1 MVHRPYSKPH
11 RTPAQLAQ
19 HLIDCGLPLPGRT
32 RHYAEKKIAHVG
44 YERLRIY
51 FRSRRQLNLPGKP
64 FVPGTTFRDIVALY
78 EFDEKLRA
86 FCSLHLG
93 RLEITLR
100 NQLSEILSRQHGSH
114 PYFDNAAYRTVKMRA
129 STLGR
134 LSDIFYKKND
144 QRARHYFDEY
154 NPPMIPP
161 IWVMKEFLTFG
172 NLSHVLDQLSTPI
185 HNDLA
190 NAFGMPNYPVLE
202 SWIKAL
208 IDLRNDCAH
217 HDRLFNRSFQ
227 KQPQRFTRAG
237 IPAAPQN
244 KLKAQLECLEFLLGS
259 QGYTDPIVSKVGG
272 MILKCPSVIPAEVGY

>member
-1 MVHRPYSKPH
+1 MAHRPYAKPH

-32 RHYAEKKIAHVG
+32 RQYAEKKIAQVG

-51 FRSRRQLNLPGKP
+51 FLSRRQLNLPGKP
-64 FVPGTTFRDIVALY
+64 FLAGTKFRDIVALY
-78 EFDEKLRA
+78 ELDETLRA
-86 FCSLHLG
+86 FCFLHLG
-93 RLEITLR
+93 RFEIVLR
-100 NQLSEILSRQHGSH
+100 NQLSEILSRQYGSH
-114 PYFDNAAYRTVKMRA
+114 PYFDNTAYRTPKMRA
-129 STLGR
+129 NAVGR

-144 QRARHYFDEY
+144 RRARHYFDEY

-172 NLSHVLDQLSTPI
+172 NLAHVLDQLSTPI
-185 HNDLA
+185 QNDLTI
-190 NAFGMPNYPVLE
+190 AFGMPNYATLE

-227 KQPQRFTRAG
+227 KQPQRFVRAG
-237 IPAAPQN
+237 VPVASQN
-244 KLKAQLECLEFLLGS
+244 KLKALLECLEFLLRS
-259 QGYTDPIVSKVGG
+259 QGHDDPIVATVRKMLVR
-272 MILKCPSVIPAEVGY
+272 CPSVYLAEAGY